1 MAKATIAGFCPR
13 YHQAVELIGR
23 RWTGA
28 VVRLLLSGPKRF
40 VELTNGIPDISDR
53 MLTERLREL
62 EAEAIVTRTVIPEIP
77 VRVEY
82 SLTAKGHALEGAIRA
97 LATWA
102 EAWMDTDQ
110 AAAPPPAAVANRG
123 AKAKSRAG

>member
-1 MAKATIAGFCPR
+1 MAKASIVGFCPR

-28 VVRLLLSGPKRF
+28 IVRLLLSGPKRF
-40 VELTNGIPDISDR
+40 VEITHGIPEISDR

-62 EAEAIVTRTVIPEIP
+62 EAEAIVQRTVIPEIP

-82 SLTAKGHALEGAIRA
+82 ALTAKGHALDGAIRA
-97 LATWA
+97 LARWA
-102 EAWMDTDQ
+102 EEWVEAL
-110 AAAPPPAAVANRG
+110 PPATAASVAPRRTPAPQRRG
-123 AKAKSRAG
+123 E